1 MAEQARREEKII
13 MKRISSLQDLAD
25 ISYEAKSIV
34 DQLIKEKVMILI
46 ENDPSK
52 DFVNVSFMI
61 DNANDVEKSK
71 ELINQLAKEIRNGK
85 S

>member
-71 ELINQLAKEIRNGK
+71 ELINQLVKEIRNGK

>member
-1 MAEQARREEKII
+1 

-71 ELINQLAKEIRNGK
+71 ELINQLVKEIRNGK